1 MPAYDG
7 KPCCMCDP
15 NDPMLN
21 CYCKKEREEENNE
34 SV

>member
-15 NDPMLN
+15 NAPMLN
-21 CYCKKEREEENNE
+21 CYCKKECDSNG
-34 SV
+34 